1 MQYAPT
7 LKRRGSEGSLRPFA
21 SLRVTVLENHC
32 KQMGKITLDIE
43 RYDPDKK
50 TQFFQSFQIPWEKR
64 DMTVLEGLFYI
75 QENLDDS
82 LSFRTSCR
90 SAVCGSCAMH
100 INGQHR
106 LACNTLFSALKT
118 NKVTIKPLAHLPVQ
132 KDLCV
137 DMSPFWEKYEKT
149 MPYLMPGSPP
159 PEEERIQSEG
169 QRAEI
174 NVVIDC
180 IQCACCY
187 SSCPVTLT
195 SKDYLGPA
203 ALLKIDRFLRDSRDE
218 AKGKRL
224 ETADSPFGVWRC
236 HNVYN
241 CQRACP
247 KKLDPPRSIVNIKRG
262 IMGRELRP

>member
-1 MQYAPT
+1 M
-7 LKRRGSEGSLRPFA
+7 SI
-21 SLRVTVLENHC
+21 
-32 KQMGKITLDIE
+32 ITLEIE
-43 RYDPDKK
+43 RYDPDKRAS
-50 TQFFQSFQIPWEKR
+50 FFQSFHIPWEKR
-64 DMTVLEGLFYI
+64 DMTVLEGLFYV

-82 LSFRTSCR
+82 LSFRASCR
-90 SAVCGSCAMH
+90 SAICGSCAMH
-100 INGQHR
+100 INGRHR
-106 LACNTLFSALKT
+106 LACNTLFSILNT
-118 NKVTIKPLAHLPVQ
+118 TKVTIKPLAHLSVQ

-137 DMSPFWEKYEKT
+137 DMTPFWEKYEKT
-149 MPYLMPGSPP
+149 KPYLMPGTPP
-159 PEEERIQSEG
+159 PEMERIQSEG

-224 ETADSPFGVWRC
+224 ETSDEPFGVWRC

-247 KKLDPPRSIVNIKRG
+247 KHIDLPGSIVNLKRAIIG
-262 IMGRELRP
+262 KELRP